1 MTKHEL
7 LKSVGFSEEY
17 MEHLRKVEESD
28 TPVFESLVGEYQPQS
43 CDVANLIV
51 DESGNSF
58 STRLVTR

>member
-28 TPVFESLVGEYQPQS
+28 TRVFESLVGEYQPQS
-43 CDVANLIV
+43 CDVTNLIV
-51 DESGNSF
+51 DESVNSF

>member
-17 MEHLRKVEESD
+17 MEHLRKVEASE
-28 TPVFESLVGEYQPQS
+28 TRVFESLVGEYQPQS
-43 CDVANLIV
+43 YDVTNLIV
-51 DESGNSF
+51 DESVNSF